1 MITFLS
7 TFLIGLNPSL
17 QLEDRVQPLP
27 YFREVL
33 TFLFFLLVVFLKSPK
48 QYQTKIFTLVLT
60 LGS

>member
-7 TFLIGLNPSL
+7 TFLIGLNP
-17 QLEDRVQPLP
+17 EDRVQPLP
-27 YFREVL
+27 YFHEVL